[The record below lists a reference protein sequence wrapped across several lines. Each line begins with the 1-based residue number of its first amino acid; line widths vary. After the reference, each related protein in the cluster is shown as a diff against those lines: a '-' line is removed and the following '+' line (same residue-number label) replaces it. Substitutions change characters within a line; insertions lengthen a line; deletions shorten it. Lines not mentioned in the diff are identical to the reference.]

1 MSYFALLFIFSCITC
16 SWNRAKLSL
25 AQRKAKIKQKKE
37 AFLRQ
42 QIKQEDTIDDD
53 EEED

>member
-1 MSYFALLFIFSCITC
+1 MSFCR
-16 SWNRAKLSL
+16 WNRSKLSL

-42 QIKQEDTIDDD
+42 QKKHDVDESDED
-53 EEED
+53 